1 MKANQI
7 HVSEVLSTKAAPCS
21 GGEVTVNITHQFVSN
36 SIWKNSKKRGVQHL
50 PTAERTGPVGEASIK
65 ILCYQDLILP
75 SLKKELHLR

>member
-1 MKANQI
+1 MSLRCLAQRLAP
-7 HVSEVLSTKAAPCS
+7 VQEV
-21 GGEVTVNITHQFVSN
+21 EVTVNITHQFVSN

-75 SLKKELHLR
+75 SLNKELHLR